1 MSSIEAH
8 ASSHAREGD
17 QPGSPGSSSL
27 GALTLAAL
35 GIVFGDIGTSPLY
48 AFKEAFS
55 GPHAMAVS
63 PENVLAT
70 LSALLWAVLII
81 VSIKY
86 VWLVLKYDN
95 DGEGGV
101 LALTALAH
109 RLSNDGSRR
118 SVLVI
123 SAGVFAA
130 ALFYGDAIIT
140 PAISV
145 LSAVEGISVATPRFE
160 HFIEPIT
167 IGVLIA
173 LFALQRK
180 GTGSVGRLFGPVT
193 VVWFLCLAWLG
204 MRSILQTPMVLQ
216 ALSPLHALRFAVD
229 HPGMAFVLLSAVFL
243 AMTGGEAL
251 YADMGHFGRR
261 AVRLGWYGL
270 VFPCLM
276 INYFGQGA
284 LILRDASAASNP
296 FFLLAPQVMLI
307 PLVVL
312 ATAAT
317 VIASQATIS
326 GAYSMTLQASRLG
339 YLPRVRILH
348 TSDQEQG
355 QIYIPSVNWLMLLAV
370 IALVLGFKSSGALAA
385 AYGIAVSGT
394 MIITTLLTFYVVRLS
409 ARTWRR
415 PTLIALTSFA
425 LLELCFFAS
434 NLTKLGEGGWF
445 PLTIGGLIFVA
456 LTTWKDGSLL
466 VADQRR
472 RIDIPMDDFL
482 VGPRPDVPLVPG
494 TAVYLTSDPSIVP
507 SALFHNLKH
516 FKVMHEHTVFLHVLN
531 ENVPY
536 VQDAHRLDTKRLAE
550 GVWRV
555 TVRFGFREEPDIPR
569 ALRLLPAD
577 GLGGGPNLEP
587 MGTTFFVA
595 RAQVVDGPGV
605 LSAWRCALFGW
616 MTRQAEGAGTYYR
629 LPANQVVELGT
640 QVML

>member
-1 MSSIEAH
+1 MSSDH
-8 ASSHAREGD
+8 QGASR
-17 QPGSPGSSSL
+17 L

-48 AFKEAFS
+48 AFKEAFN
-55 GPHAMAVS
+55 GPHALAIS

-70 LSALLWAVLII
+70 LSALLWAVLVI

-86 VWLVLKYDN
+86 VWIVLKYDN

-109 RLSNDGSRR
+109 RLTHDAPRR
-118 SVLVI
+118 SLLVV

-167 IGVLIA
+167 IGILIG
-173 LFALQRK
+173 LFFIQKK
-180 GTGSVGRLFGPVT
+180 GTGSVGRLFGPIT
-193 VVWFLCLAWLG
+193 VVWFLTLG
-204 MRSILQTPMVLQ
+204 GMGLHSIAQTPMVLQ
-216 ALSPLHALRFAVD
+216 AVNPMHALNFTIA
-229 HPGMAFVLLSAVFL
+229 HPGSAFILLSAVFL
-243 AMTGGEAL
+243 ALTGGEAL
-251 YADMGHFGRR
+251 YADMGHFGAK

-270 VFPCLM
+270 VFPCLI

-284 LILRDASAASNP
+284 LVLRDAHMAENP
-296 FFLLAPQVMLI
+296 FFLMAPQALLI
-307 PLVVL
+307 PLVIL

-348 TSDQEQG
+348 TSDKEKG
-355 QIYIPSVNWLMLLAV
+355 QIYVPSVNWLMLLAV
-370 IALVLGFKSSGALAA
+370 IALVLAFKSSGALAA

-394 MIITTLLTFYVVRLS
+394 MIITTLLTAFVTRIQ
-409 ARTWRR
+409 ARTLRR
-415 PTLIALTSFA
+415 PTLIALGAFT
-425 LLELCFFAS
+425 LLEIGFFMS
-434 NLTKLGEGGWF
+434 NLSKLGEGGWF
-445 PLTIGGLIFVA
+445 PLTLGAIIFLM
-456 LTTWKDGSLL
+456 LTTWKEGTGL

-472 RIDIPMDDFL
+472 KIDIPMDDFIHS
-482 VGPRPDVPLVPG
+482 PRPDVPLVFG
-494 TAVYLTSDPSIVP
+494 TAVYLTSDPTIVP

-516 FKVMHEHTVFLHVLN
+516 YKVMHQQTVFLHVLN
-531 ENVPY
+531 DNAPY
-536 VQDAHRLDTKRLAE
+536 IHDDERVSVSELAP
-550 GVWRV
+550 GAFRV
-555 TVRFGFREEPDIPR
+555 SVRFGFREEPDIPE
-569 ALRLLPAD
+569 ALKLIKHPTLS
-577 GLGGGPNLEP
+577 LEP
-587 MGTTFFVA
+587 MSTTFFVA
-595 RAQVVDGPGV
+595 RSSIVDGPGA
-605 LSAWRCALFGW
+605 LPAWRCALYSW
-616 MTRQAEGAGTYYR
+616 MTRQAEGAATYYS

>member
-1 MSSIEAH
+1 MSSDH
-8 ASSHAREGD
+8 QGASR
-17 QPGSPGSSSL
+17 L

-55 GPHAMAVS
+55 GHHAMAIS

-70 LSALLWAVLII
+70 LSALLWAVLVI

-86 VWLVLKYDN
+86 VWIVLKYDN

-109 RLSNDGSRR
+109 RLTHDAPRR
-118 SVLVI
+118 SLLVV

-145 LSAVEGISVATPRFE
+145 LSAVEGISVATPKFE

-167 IGVLIA
+167 IGILIA
-173 LFALQRK
+173 LFVIQKK
-180 GTGSVGRLFGPVT
+180 GTGSVGRLFGPIT
-193 VVWFLCLAWLG
+193 VVWFLTLAGIGLH
-204 MRSILQTPMVLQ
+204 SIAQTPMVLQ
-216 ALSPLHALRFAVD
+216 AISPLYALNFAVQ
-229 HPGMAFVLLSAVFL
+229 HPGSAFILLSAVFL
-243 AMTGGEAL
+243 ALTGGEAL
-251 YADMGHFGRR
+251 YADMGHFGRK
-261 AVRLGWYGL
+261 AVRLAWYGL
-270 VFPCLM
+270 VFPCLI

-284 LILRDASAASNP
+284 LVLRDASAAANP
-296 FFLLAPQVMLI
+296 FFLMAPQALLI

-348 TSDQEQG
+348 TSDKERG
-355 QIYIPSVNWLMLLAV
+355 QIYVPSVNWLMLLAV
-370 IALVLGFKSSGALAA
+370 IALVLAFKSSGALAA

-394 MIITTLLTFYVVRLS
+394 MIITTLLTAFVTRIH
-409 ARTWRR
+409 ARTLRR
-415 PTLIALTSFA
+415 PTLIALGAFT
-425 LLELCFFAS
+425 LLEVGFFAS

-445 PLTIGGLIFVA
+445 PLTLGAGIFLM
-456 LTTWKDGSLL
+456 LTTWKEGTGL

-472 RIDIPMDDFL
+472 KIDIPMSDFIDS
-482 VGPRPDVPLVPG
+482 PRPDVPIVEG
-494 TAVYLTSDPSIVP
+494 TAVYLTSDPTIVP

-516 FKVMHEHTVFLHVLN
+516 YKVMHKQTVFLHVLN
-531 ENVPY
+531 DNAPY
-536 VQDAHRLDTKRLAE
+536 IRDEERLDVKALAPGAFRLS
-550 GVWRV
+550 
-555 TVRFGFREEPDIPR
+555 VRFGFREEPDIPA
-569 ALRLLPAD
+569 ALALLQHPT
-577 GLGGGPNLEP
+577 LELNP
-587 MGTTFFVA
+587 MSTTFFVA
-595 RAQVVDGPGV
+595 RSTIVDGPGA
-605 LSAWRCALFGW
+605 LPAWRCALYSW
-616 MTRQAEGAGTYYR
+616 MTRQAEGAATYYN

-640 QVML
+640 QIML

>member
-1 MSSIEAH
+1 MSSNH
-8 ASSHAREGD
+8 QGNSR
-17 QPGSPGSSSL
+17 L

-48 AFKEAFS
+48 AFKEAFT
-55 GPHAMAVS
+55 GPHALAIS

-70 LSALLWAVLII
+70 LSALLWAVLVI

-86 VWLVLKYDN
+86 VWIVLKYDN

-109 RLSNDGSRR
+109 RLTHDAPRR
-118 SVLVI
+118 SLLVV

-160 HFIEPIT
+160 HFIIPIT
-167 IGVLIA
+167 IGILIG
-173 LFALQRK
+173 LFFIQK
-180 GTGSVGRLFGPVT
+180 HGTGSVGTLFGPVT
-193 VVWFLCLAWLG
+193 VVWFLTLG
-204 MRSILQTPMVLQ
+204 GMGIHSISQTPTVLQ
-216 ALSPLHALRFAVD
+216 AISPHHALQFTLD
-229 HPGMAFVLLSAVFL
+229 HPGSAFILLSAVFL
-243 AMTGGEAL
+243 ALTGGEAL
-251 YADMGHFGRR
+251 YADMGHFGRK

-276 INYFGQGA
+276 LNYFGQGA
-284 LILRDASAASNP
+284 LVLRDAHMAANP
-296 FFLLAPQVMLI
+296 FFLMAPQALLI

-348 TSDQEQG
+348 TSDKERG
-355 QIYIPSVNWLMLLAV
+355 QIYVPTVNWLMLLAV
-370 IALVLGFKSSGALAA
+370 IALVMAFKSSGALAA

-394 MIITTLLTFYVVRLS
+394 MIITTLLTAFVTRIQ
-409 ARTWRR
+409 ARTLRR
-415 PTLIALTSFA
+415 PTLIALGAFT
-425 LLELCFFAS
+425 LLELGFFAS
-434 NLTKLGEGGWF
+434 NLSKLGEGGWF
-445 PLTIGGLIFVA
+445 PLTLGAGIFLM
-456 LTTWKDGSLL
+456 LTTWKEGTGL

-472 RIDIPMDDFL
+472 KIDIPMDDFIH
-482 VGPRPDVPLVPG
+482 GPHPDVPTVFG
-494 TAVYLTSDPSIVP
+494 TAVYLTSDPTIVP

-516 FKVMHEHTVFLHVLN
+516 YKVMHQQTVFLHVLN
-531 ENVPY
+531 DNAPY
-536 VQDAHRLDTKRLAE
+536 VHDDERVTVVELTPSAF
-550 GVWRV
+550 RV
-555 TVRFGFREEPDIPR
+555 TVRFGFREEPDIPK
-569 ALRLLPAD
+569 ALALIKHPTLS
-577 GLGGGPNLEP
+577 LEP
-587 MGTTFFVA
+587 MSTTFFVA
-595 RAQVVDGPGV
+595 RSTIADGPGA
-605 LSAWRCALFGW
+605 LPAWRCALYGW
-616 MTRQAEGAGTYYR
+616 MTRQAEGAATYYS